1 MSRDGRVMETG
12 SIHMEVWGYRK
23 SERRLKKRRQTCG
36 AALSASDSAAGE
48 SYPAGDRLAGNTG
61 CEEAEPA

>member
-1 MSRDGRVMETG
+1 METDP
-12 SIHMEVWGYRK
+12 IHMEVWGYRK
-23 SERRLKKRRQTCG
+23 SERRLKKRRQTSG